1 MSRGRDLFR
10 LPVQASSCYIQR
22 TCHILSNP
30 SPSTAPRFKKNFLMS
45 KLTHLSAFLL
55 PPIPPKGFS
64 YFNDFWSREEKE
76 REHDRTDQMEAEEK
90 KGIELLTKGKR
101 ESHRQTEPSRD
112 RSIAEA
118 GTQRKPLSLR
128 ETKRLMEPEVQ
139 LEGHRRSRDKGGGG
153 GRRAYGAGLIPVL
166 CVRENPLTMQM
177 TLGVTLEGHLLCAPW
192 VVAEREREWG
202 GAAPPPGPIQIQS
215 GPHSTPP
222 QSSALGPQPIPSS
235 PASLFP
241 EEASK

>member
-202 GAAPPPGPIQIQS
+202 GGSAPSRAHTDTVRTSLHPSPVLSPRPSAHSFQS
-215 GPHSTPP
+215 C
-222 QSSALGPQPIPSS
+222 
-235 PASLFP
+235 FP
-241 EEASK
+241 VP

>member
-1 MSRGRDLFR
+1 M
-10 LPVQASSCYIQR
+10 
-22 TCHILSNP
+22 
-30 SPSTAPRFKKNFLMS
+30 
-45 KLTHLSAFLL
+45 
-55 PPIPPKGFS
+55 
-64 YFNDFWSREEKE
+64 
-76 REHDRTDQMEAEEK
+76 
-90 KGIELLTKGKR
+90 LTKGKR

-202 GAAPPPGPIQIQS
+202 GQRPLQGPYRYSQDL
-215 GPHSTPP
+215 TPP
-222 QSSALGPQPIPSS
+222 LPSRQPSALSPFLPVLLPCSLRRPPSES
-235 PASLFP
+235 
-241 EEASK
+241 EEG